1 MDKEAAL
8 KLSRAYLKKVKDS
21 EIEFTEAWL
30 FGYYATGNQ
39 HDNSDIDIA
48 IVLAD
53 SEMKSFETEVKLMV
67 IRKGEETMIE
77 PHTFTKDEFNI
88 YTPIIDQIV
97 NKGEKIKLYK

>member
-30 FGYYATGNQ
+30 FGSYATNNQ
-39 HDNSDIDIA
+39 NDNSDIDIA
-48 IVLAD
+48 IVLVD

-77 PHTFTKDEFNI
+77 PHAFTKDEFNI
-88 YTPIIDQIV
+88 YTPIINQIV
-97 NKGEKIKLYK
+97 NKGDKIEL